1 MMIQMLPQGDGISSD
16 FDTSESQELLPT
28 KTYRIDWQNK
38 RIIGTIDGR
47 EACMQFI
54 HKLFKTDKYAF
65 EIYDWYYGNEI
76 YRLMGQP
83 YDYVATRIPKV
94 CIEALMVDDR
104 IVDVRDFTC
113 KRTSVDSITVSF
125 TVDTVYGVIKY
136 EKEMAI

>member
-1 MMIQMLPQGDGISSD
+1 MMTQMLPQGDGIPSD

-38 RIIGTIDGR
+38 RIIGTIDDR

-54 HKLFKTDKYAF
+54 RKLFSTDKYAF

-83 YDYVATRIPKV
+83 YDYVATRMPKV
-94 CIEALMVDDR
+94 CKEALMVDDR
-104 IVDVRDFTC
+104 IVDVRNFTC

-125 TVDTVYGVIKY
+125 IADTVYGLIQY
-136 EKEMAI
+136 DKEMPI